1 MPETVFV
8 AGSGGA
14 IFEMDVPRAGTPAA
28 ERFDQAIAK
37 GDLTVIPAAFWVDR
51 GDGSKYL
58 VAGTPEAPVEVP
70 VVPVVPTGTTKRTK
84 GATPAQ
90 AAAEPSVAPIE
101 S

>member
-8 AGSGGA
+8 VGSGGA

-51 GDGSKYL
+51 GDGSRYL

-70 VVPVVPTGTTKRTK
+70 SVPAVPAGTTKRTK

-90 AAAEPSVAPIE
+90 TATEPSATIE

>member
-1 MPETVFV
+1 MPDTVFV
-8 AGSGGA
+8 LGSGGA

-28 ERFDQAIAK
+28 ERFDQACAK

-51 GDGSKYL
+51 ADGSKYL
-58 VAGTPEAPVEVP
+58 VAGTPEAPVEVH

-90 AAAEPSVAPIE
+90 TAAEPVAPIE